1 MKTSTL
7 LLYTGRQVRFLIGTS
22 DKDNFQVIDAS
33 DPEDI
38 WFHIEG
44 MPSCHIVAELK
55 EMYNKYE
62 MNEITRFGAQLC
74 KEQHAKYK
82 PIQNLPVVY
91 TEVKNIKKTK
101 TVGSVVTKSTTMIR
115 I

>member
-38 WFHIEG
+38 WFHVEG

-101 TVGSVVTKSTTMIR
+101 TVGSVVTKSVATIR